1 MGEGTCSPEVS
12 QGSDHQTTLG
22 IQVSAEGAAV
32 PGTNSTAV
40 STGEPDLAHLLVPL
54 READPPE
61 IDSTAAP
68 PTTRTT
74 RRRITKEELG
84 QVRRGVLP
92 RP

>member
-1 MGEGTCSPEVS
+1 MGSKAKATCPEKELDDQRSV
-12 QGSDHQTTLG
+12 
-22 IQVSAEGAAV
+22 
-32 PGTNSTAV
+32 
-40 STGEPDLAHLLVPL
+40 EPDLAHLLVPL